1 MIVEEAKRSNNIVVA
16 WTHGIDK
23 KRVRDWR
30 KDELKIREALES
42 GQVRFRLEGAGRKSE
57 SIIVLNAENNP
68 SNP

>member
-1 MIVEEAKRSNNIVVA
+1 MVLI
-16 WTHGIDK
+16 K

-42 GQVRFRLEGAGRKSE
+42 GQVRFRLEGAGRKAE
-57 SIIVLNAENNP
+57 LIIVPNAENNP